1 MFTDQPLIDQGM
13 PFSRRARRLVLI
25 LVLLAGL
32 FHAWGGHDWLFG
44 HHHRQL
50 GEASYSTSSGYEEGQ
65 RTTQVVLTLIF
76 PSHLLSLEAPLSYAA
91 VQVPISAFP
100 KYRPPVSGKPD
111 HPRPP
116 PALTV

>member
-1 MFTDQPLIDQGM
+1 MVKHATGIETANPLR
-13 PFSRRARRLVLI
+13 RRARKLVLV

-50 GEASYSTSSGYEEGQ
+50 GEVSYSASPASDQGQ
-65 RTTQVVLTLIF
+65 RVVQAITTPLLTG
-76 PSHLLSLEAPLSYAA
+76 SELLLVPLSYADS
-91 VQVPISAFP
+91 Q
-100 KYRPPVSGKPD
+100 RPPARTLVYLQPQFRGPD

-116 PALTV
+116 PSSMF